1 MALFAVVIFPSGRGT
16 DLLQKLHELVYPD
29 APCQI
34 IAQTL
39 YLIECD
45 KGAPEIAWVLGQR
58 DPADSD
64 LPFAIE
70 NLDGGLLEDMM
81 GMFEGGDRLKNF
93 PCPIPGCQTVFPG
106 YPNGWDGHV
115 GSPRLHPDW
124 HPELSTPEERRAQFK
139 REFATWFR
147 V

>member
-1 MALFAVVIFPSGRGT
+1 MALFAVVIFPSGQGT
-16 DLLQKLHELVYPD
+16 DLLQGLHDLVYPD

-45 KGAPEIAWVLGQR
+45 KGAPEIARALGQR
-58 DPADSD
+58 DPTDSG

-70 NLDGGLLEDMM
+70 RLDGGLWEDMM
-81 GMFEGGDRLKNF
+81 AMLAGFR
-93 PCPIPGCQTVFPG
+93 CPINGCQKVFPG

-124 HPELSTPEERRAQFK
+124 HPELPDPKERRAQFK
-139 REFATWFR
+139 REFAWWFR
-147 V
+147 G